1 MLGKEPFPSF
11 EETLPYV
18 SSEDDHRA
26 VVMKPISQESS
37 VLKTV
42 QESVNSA
49 AIVQTKPGTKKKK
62 KNWRKHTRWCAY
74 CNKPRHTRE
83 MCWKPH
89 EKLSSHGNKG
99 GRQPCKERVTIE
111 DLNL

>member
-11 EETLPYV
+11 EETLSYV

-49 AIVQTKPGTKKKK
+49 AIGQNKPGTKKKK
-62 KNWRKHTRWCAY
+62 KTGENI
-74 CNKPRHTRE
+74 
-83 MCWKPH
+83 
-89 EKLSSHGNKG
+89 LG
-99 GRQPCKERVTIE
+99 GVPIATTETYKRNVLETT
-111 DLNL
+111 

>member
-62 KNWRKHTRWCAY
+62 TGENILGGVPIATNRDIQEKCAGNHMKNFLLMVT
-74 CNKPRHTRE
+74 
-83 MCWKPH
+83 
-89 EKLSSHGNKG
+89 
-99 GRQPCKERVTIE
+99 KEAGSPVK
-111 DLNL
+111 NV

>member
-11 EETLPYV
+11 EETLSYV

-49 AIVQTKPGTKKKK
+49 AIGQNKPGTKKKL
-62 KNWRKHTRWCAY
+62 
-74 CNKPRHTRE
+74 
-83 MCWKPH
+83 
-89 EKLSSHGNKG
+89 EK
-99 GRQPCKERVTIE
+99 TY
-111 DLNL
+111 